1 MSCPVQP
8 CVSLIMRTD
17 MKGKGDVKFG
27 DFVFLKIAES
37 LISGDS
43 ARFFARDKLCDVC
56 SGHLWDL
63 FQKES

>member
-1 MSCPVQP
+1 
-8 CVSLIMRTD
+8 